1 VATIAQWIEGARPRT
16 LPTAVSPVLAGT
28 GAAIGAGAVAPGRA
42 LLALIVAVALVVGV
56 NFAND
61 YSDGIR
67 GTDDER
73 VGPLRL
79 VGSKAAE
86 PAVVRTI
93 AIVVLSVA
101 GLAGLTLVSLSQQWW
116 LIAVGALCI
125 AGAWFYTGGKR
136 PYGYSGL
143 GEVAVFVFFGPIGVL
158 GTVLTQSGPPGP
170 LAIVTAVGVGMVTC
184 AVLVANNLR
193 DIPTDT
199 VVGKRTLAV
208 VLGDTDTRRLYVA
221 LVTVPLLL
229 SLLAGL
235 RSWPMLLG
243 LLTLPLVVMLARE
256 VLSGA
261 SGRKLIRV
269 LAQTGILLLAWSVLT
284 GIGLALGQ
292 VA

>member
-28 GAAIGAGAVAPGRA
+28 GAAIGYGVVAPGRA
-42 LLALIVAVALVVGV
+42 LLALLVAVALVVGV
-56 NFAND
+56 NYAND

-79 VGSKAAE
+79 VGSKVAE
-86 PAVVRTI
+86 PATVRAS
-93 AIVVLSVA
+93 AIVCLSIA
-101 GLAGLTLVSLSQQWW
+101 GLAGLTLVSLSRQWW
-116 LIAVGALCI
+116 LIAVGGLCI
-125 AGAWFYTGGKR
+125 AGAWFYTGGRR

-143 GEVAVFVFFGPIGVL
+143 GEVAVFVFFGPVAVL
-158 GTVLTQSGPPGP
+158 GTVITQSGTPGP
-170 LAIVTAVGVGMVTC
+170 LSIVTAVGVGMLTC

-208 VLGDTDTRRLYVA
+208 VLGDTDTRRLYAA

-229 SLLAGL
+229 SALAGL
-235 RSWPMLLG
+235 RSLPMLLG
-243 LLTLPLVVMLARE
+243 LLVLPLAALLARQ
-256 VLSGA
+256 VLAGVD
-261 SGRKLIRV
+261 GRKLIRV
-269 LAQTGILLLAWSVLT
+269 LAQTGVLLLAWSVLT
-284 GIGLALGQ
+284 GIGLALSRFT
-292 VA
+292 

>member
-1 VATIAQWIEGARPRT
+1 MATIAQWIEGARPRT

-28 GAAIGAGAVAPGRA
+28 GAAIGAGVVAPGRA

-86 PAVVRTI
+86 PAAVRTI
-93 AIVVLSVA
+93 AIVSLSIA
-101 GLAGLTLVSLSQQWW
+101 GLAGLTLVSLSRQWW

-158 GTVLTQSGPPGP
+158 GTVLTQSGSPGA
-170 LAIVTAVGVGMVTC
+170 LAIVTAVGVGMLTC

-243 LLTLPLVVMLARE
+243 LLPLPLVVMLARQ
-256 VLSGA
+256 VLRGA
-261 SGRKLIRV
+261 AGRKLIRV

>member
-28 GAAIGAGAVAPGRA
+28 GAAIGYGVVAPGRA
-42 LLALIVAVALVVGV
+42 LLALVVAVALVVGV
-56 NFAND
+56 NYAND

-79 VGSKAAE
+79 VGSKVAE
-86 PAVVRTI
+86 PATVRAF
-93 AIVVLSVA
+93 AIGCFSIA
-101 GLAGLTLVSLSQQWW
+101 GLAGLTLVSLSGQWW

-125 AGAWFYTGGKR
+125 AGAWFYTGGRR

-143 GEVAVFVFFGPIGVL
+143 GEIAVFVFFGPVAVL
-158 GTVLTQSGPPGP
+158 GTVITQSGTPGP
-170 LAIVTAVGVGMVTC
+170 LSVVTAVGVGLLTC

-208 VLGDTDTRRLYVA
+208 MLGDTETRRLYAA
-221 LVTVPLLL
+221 LVTVPILL
-229 SLLAGL
+229 SALGGL
-235 RSWPMLLG
+235 RSLPMLLG
-243 LLTLPLVVMLARE
+243 LLVLPLAALLARQ
-256 VLSGA
+256 VLGGVD
-261 SGRKLIRV
+261 GRRLIRV
-269 LAQTGILLLAWSVLT
+269 LAQTGMLLLAWSVLT
-284 GIGLALGQ
+284 GIGLALSRFT
-292 VA
+292 

>member
-16 LPTAVSPVLAGT
+16 LPTAISPVLAGT
-28 GAAIGAGAVAPGRA
+28 GAAIGYGVVAPGRA
-42 LLALIVAVALVVGV
+42 LLALVVAVALVVGV
-56 NFAND
+56 NYAND

-79 VGSKAAE
+79 VGSKVAE
-86 PAVVRTI
+86 PATVRSL
-93 AIVVLSVA
+93 AIVCLSIA
-101 GLAGLTLVSLSQQWW
+101 GLAGLTLVSLSGQWW

-125 AGAWFYTGGKR
+125 AGAWFYTGGRR

-143 GEVAVFVFFGPIGVL
+143 GEIAVFVFFGPVAVL
-158 GTVLTQSGPPGP
+158 GTVITQSGPPGP
-170 LAIVTAVGVGMVTC
+170 LSVVTAVGVGMLTC

-208 VLGDTDTRRLYVA
+208 ALGDTETRRLYAA

-229 SLLAGL
+229 SALAAL
-235 RSWPMLLG
+235 RSLPMLLG
-243 LLTLPLVVMLARE
+243 LLVLPLAALLARQ
-256 VLSGA
+256 VLGGVD
-261 SGRKLIRV
+261 GRKLIRV
-269 LAQTGILLLAWSVLT
+269 LAQTGMLLLAWSVLT
-284 GIGLALGQ
+284 GIGLALSRFT
-292 VA
+292 

>member
-28 GAAIGAGAVAPGRA
+28 GAAIGAGVVAPGRA

-86 PAVVRTI
+86 PAAVRTI
-93 AIVVLSVA
+93 AIVSLSIA
-101 GLAGLTLVSLSQQWW
+101 GLAGLTLVSLSGQWW

-158 GTVLTQSGPPGP
+158 GTVLTQSGSPGA
-170 LAIVTAVGVGMVTC
+170 LAIVTAVGVGMITC

-208 VLGDTDTRRLYVA
+208 VLGDTDTRRLYVV

-243 LLTLPLVVMLARE
+243 LLPLPLVVMLARE

-261 SGRKLIRV
+261 AGRKLIRV